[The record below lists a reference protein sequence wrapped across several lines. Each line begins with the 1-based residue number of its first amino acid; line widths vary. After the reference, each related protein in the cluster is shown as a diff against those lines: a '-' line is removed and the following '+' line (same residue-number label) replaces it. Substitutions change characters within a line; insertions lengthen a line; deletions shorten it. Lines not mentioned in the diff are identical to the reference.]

1 MEGPGSEGAMPVHSG
16 GKEPPPP
23 SWDGKD
29 PGLMMATFEKN
40 VKLWEF
46 ESELDASKRG
56 VRLLRN
62 LTGVARAVADTLE
75 FEQVANER
83 GVANIMAALKTHFA
97 PHMESEPSPRF

>member
-1 MEGPGSEGAMPVHSG
+1 M
-16 GKEPPPP
+16 
-23 SWDGKD
+23 
-29 PGLMMATFEKN
+29 
-40 VKLWEF
+40 KLWEF

-75 FEQVANER
+75 FEQVATER

-97 PHMESEPSPRF
+97 PPHGSEPSPRL